1 MGNYFCHLE
10 NPDAEGF
17 SVSNGGTSVFIAVL
31 CLAGHEIATEDWQKD
46 LLAWISTHDR
56 HVIGNG
62 NTGFDV
68 SEMGWFVDRH
78 DEQKRFLLLL
88 TARARLKTNWQKLPY
103 DPPLERAVYALEK
116 FDGLVNGFKR
126 DHCRNTG
133 LDWTIE
139 PNRPLHR
146 CSVHDIFIHSEGC
159 VICNDE
165 L

>member
-1 MGNYFCHLE
+1 MGNFFCHLD
-10 NPDAEGF
+10 NPDAKGF

-31 CLAGHEIATEDWQKD
+31 CLAGHEVATDDWQKD

-56 HVIGNG
+56 HVMGNG

-68 SEMGWFVDRH
+68 SEMGWSINRY

-88 TARARLKTNWQKLPY
+88 TERARLRTNWEKLPY
-103 DPPLERAVYALEK
+103 DPPMERAVYALDK
-116 FDGLVNGFKR
+116 FDALINGFERK
-126 DHCRNTG
+126 HCQNTE
-133 LDWTIE
+133 LQWMVA
-139 PNRPLHR
+139 PSQPLLH
-146 CSVHDIFIHSEGC
+146 CATHGIFTHSEGC